1 MMEMNTPLKFKVS
14 NLSVHDIVLIP
25 LLSASLTAGKM
36 ALSFIPNVEIVT
48 LLFMVYAS
56 VFGFKKTFLVSII
69 FSTIE
74 IFLYGLQT
82 WLIGYYIL
90 WPLLIFLS
98 AMLYKKTQSE
108 WPFAFLAL
116 TFGLCFGLF
125 FAMIESIFYGFSYG
139 IVYWLRG
146 IPFDVVHGASN
157 FVLGIFLYRPLEQL
171 LSHLRDK
178 YAFQHVIQNSCKTQ

>member
-1 MMEMNTPLKFKVS
+1 MEMCTPLKFKVS
-14 NLSVHDIVLIP
+14 NLSVHDLVLIP

-56 VFGFKKTFLVSII
+56 VFGFRKTFLVSII
-69 FSTIE
+69 FSTTE
-74 IFLYGLQT
+74 IFLYGIQT
-82 WLIGYYIL
+82 WLIGYYLL
-90 WPLLIFLS
+90 WPLLIFIS
-98 AMLYKKTQSE
+98 SRLYRKTQSE

-116 TFGLCFGLF
+116 VFGLSFGLF
-125 FAMIESIFYGFSYG
+125 FAIIESVFYGVSYG

-157 FVLGIFLYRPLEQL
+157 FIVGIFLYRPLEAL
-171 LSHLRDK
+171 LSQLRDK
-178 YAFQHVIQNSCKTQ
+178 YAFQGALHTSCK

>member
-1 MMEMNTPLKFKVS
+1 MMEMNIPLKFKVS

-56 VFGFKKTFLVSII
+56 VFGIKRTVLVSII

-74 IFLYGLQT
+74 IFFYGLQT
-82 WLIGYYIL
+82 WLIGYYLL

-98 AMLYKKTQSE
+98 KTLYKRTRSE
-108 WPFAFLAL
+108 WPFAFLGL

-139 IVYWLRG
+139 VVYWLRG

-157 FVLGIFLYRPLEQL
+157 FVLAIFLYRPLEAL
-171 LSHLRDK
+171 LTQLRDK
-178 YAFQHVIQNSCKTQ
+178 YAFQHLLQNSCKTQ

>member
-1 MMEMNTPLKFKVS
+1 MKFKVS
-14 NLSVHDIVLIP
+14 NLSAHDIVLIP
-25 LLSASLTAGKM
+25 LLSASLTAGKIV
-36 ALSFIPNVEIVT
+36 LSFIPNVEIVT

-74 IFLYGLQT
+74 IFLYGVQT

-90 WPLLIFLS
+90 WPLLIFIS
-98 AMLYKKTQSE
+98 TIIHKKTNSE

-116 TFGLCFGLF
+116 AFGLCFGLF
-125 FAMIESIFYGFSYG
+125 FAMIESIFYGMNYG

-146 IPFDVVHGASN
+146 IPFDVIHGASN
-157 FVLGIFLYRPLEQL
+157 FVLGIFLYRPLESL
-171 LSHLRDK
+171 LSQLRDK
-178 YAFQHVIQNSCKTQ
+178 YSLSAYC